1 MNITSTKDIIGLFV
15 ELNIWSL
22 IRSFPNSELTIG
34 QMNYSSSSHI
44 LGTEDSKSMVFM
56 NSLIWLFMLGYSVL
70 LRCMRTSPLQT
81 DFLFLQ
87 ELFKVIWHVLSL
99 SLDISFNATRELVF
113 CHCHWFF
120 ENSRQMRFGIKE
132 IRWSAVIFD

>member
-56 NSLIWLFMLGYSVL
+56 NSLI
-70 LRCMRTSPLQT
+70 
-81 DFLFLQ
+81 
-87 ELFKVIWHVLSL
+87 
-99 SLDISFNATRELVF
+99 
-113 CHCHWFF
+113 
-120 ENSRQMRFGIKE
+120 
-132 IRWSAVIFD
+132 